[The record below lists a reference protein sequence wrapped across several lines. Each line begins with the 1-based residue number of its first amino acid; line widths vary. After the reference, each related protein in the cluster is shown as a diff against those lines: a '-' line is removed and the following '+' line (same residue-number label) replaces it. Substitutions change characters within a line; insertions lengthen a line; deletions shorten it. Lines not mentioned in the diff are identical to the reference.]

1 MAFEQRQHQRPQLLP
16 FAIPL
21 ECLQE
26 SGCIV
31 TTRALIAR
39 LYVFSNN
46 STKITVSMGLADEYI
61 PCYPVP

>member
-1 MAFEQRQHQRPQLLP
+1 MAFQQRQHQRPQLLP

-26 SGCIV
+26 SGCMI
-31 TTRALIAR
+31 TKGAPTAR
-39 LYVFSNN
+39 LNVSSNSSSKMTVF
-46 STKITVSMGLADEYI
+46 MGLADRHI